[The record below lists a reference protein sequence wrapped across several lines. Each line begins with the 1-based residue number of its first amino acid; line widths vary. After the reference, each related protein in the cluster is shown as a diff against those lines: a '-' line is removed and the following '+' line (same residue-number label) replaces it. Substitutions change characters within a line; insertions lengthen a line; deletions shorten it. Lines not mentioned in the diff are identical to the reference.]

1 MFSLIKINA
10 KAGKAELINTQQTGK
25 FLSIRLVYRPTRGNR
40 RPATKPE
47 LSDFRP
53 KAGDWL

>member
-25 FLSIRLVYRPTRGNR
+25 FLPTHLVP
-40 RPATKPE
+40 
-47 LSDFRP
+47 DFRP
-53 KAGDWL
+53 IPPIGFELALFFASFKA